1 MKDTIHNTQIEW
13 LSSLR
18 GALILFVFI
27 SHLSYMSL
35 NRDFLF
41 IVGRVGVVGFFII
54 SGYLAY
60 TALAKRNFSQYLL
73 NRFLRIYPVYWI
85 LLTLTFLFKTYTLPV
100 KDNFC
105 EYLWN
110 ATLFEEIA
118 GYGMMI
124 GTSWMLSIMI
134 VLYIVFAIQKS
145 FSINSGLLFYTICL
159 GTIFMSFIRFSTGV
173 NLPTAFGL
181 LTSVGII
188 GWIYK
193 ELDPQR
199 KIIILWNILFF
210 NMTLIISS
218 ILSYQDKALLYIIS
232 YNLAFVIFYFFKR
245 LDLNIVLL
253 TKLSNIG
260 FTFFLCSGI
269 PFKLCERYLYPDGD
283 SNGIILTILQFVLSL
298 CIADIITSYIEKPLL
313 QWGKKAESY
322 LG

>member
-1 MKDTIHNTQIEW
+1 MKNTIHNNQIEW

-54 SGYLAY
+54 SGYLAF
-60 TALAKRNFSQYLL
+60 TSLAKRNLYQYLL

-85 LLTLTFLFKTYTLPV
+85 LLTLTFIFKTYTLPV

-124 GTSWMLSIMI
+124 GTSWMLSIMV
-134 VLYIVFAIQKS
+134 VLYILLAIQKK
-145 FSINSGLLFYTICL
+145 FSINSRLLFYAICV
-159 GTIFMSFIRFSTGV
+159 GTIFISFIRFSTGI

-181 LTSVGII
+181 LTGVGII

-193 ELDPQR
+193 DLNSQR
-199 KIIILWNILFF
+199 EATILWYILVFNIS
-210 NMTLIISS
+210 LIISA
-218 ILSYQDKALLYIIS
+218 ILSYQDRAFLYIIS
-232 YNLAFVIFYFFKR
+232 YNLAFVVFYIFKR
-245 LDLNIVLL
+245 LNLNNVLL

-260 FTFFLCSGI
+260 FTFFLCSVI

-283 SNGIILTILQFVLSL
+283 SNGIVLTILQFVLSI
-298 CIADIITSYIEKPLL
+298 CIANIITSYIEKPLL
-313 QWGKKAESY
+313 QWGKKVEKY
-322 LG
+322 LE